1 MLYRDY
7 IADEGEKRTRTV
19 HVGIDTRGT
28 FQFDRVNPIFDLPSI
43 FSLPLS
49 LFFFQPIN
57 RGCNPFPSTEFFLAL
72 HFYRFSKSDIDYWR
86 GRGEGGG

>member
-49 LFFFQPIN
+49 LSLLFSTNQSRMQSFSVDGIFSRAAFLSFF
-57 RGCNPFPSTEFFLAL
+57 
-72 HFYRFSKSDIDYWR
+72 
-86 GRGEGGG
+86 